1 MAASRVF
8 VKWEQNYIAVRPI
21 QNIWHKTKNTETT
34 ERCKTS
40 FQKEIVENVYLY
52 KPILNNIMTTQE

>member
-21 QNIWHKTKNTETT
+21 QNIWLKTKNTETT
-34 ERCKTS
+34 ERRKTS
-40 FQKEIVENVYLY
+40 FRKKIVENVDLY
-52 KPILNNIMTTQE
+52 KPVLNNVMTTQE